1 MKECPLKCLPVRFKD
16 QCFLTHSQMD
26 NLNINELFYAMLLLS
41 RRDLDENNDTISF
54 IYFLIF
60 MRTVVAGFVI
70 YGLTRIFLQ
79 LVSEAVCIIKMIM
92 HSLFSAGW
100 ELWMSICSF
109 LAIFR
114 DAKWRFGDIWR
125 ERTLIF
131 LWHWVLSYTLC
142 QKF

>member
-1 MKECPLKCLPVRFKD
+1 
-16 QCFLTHSQMD
+16 MD
-26 NLNINELFYAMLLLS
+26 DLNINELFYAMLLLS

-70 YGLTRIFLQ
+70 YGLTRIFLK

-100 ELWMSICSF
+100 ELWMSMCSF

-114 DAKWRFGDIWR
+114 DAILEIWR
-125 ERTLIF
+125 HLTRENINLLVALGIIIYAMPEI
-131 LWHWVLSYTLC
+131 LDVLKDMMKKNAIAWGSNNKL
-142 QKF
+142 K

>member
-1 MKECPLKCLPVRFKD
+1 
-16 QCFLTHSQMD
+16 MD

-70 YGLTRIFLQ
+70 YSLTGIFLL
-79 LVSEAVCIIKMIM
+79 LVSEARCIIQMTM
-92 HSLFSAGW
+92 HSLFSAGC

-109 LAIFR
+109 IAIFR
-114 DAKWRFGDIWR
+114 DTIMAIWR
-125 ERTLIF
+125 HLMRENIDLLVALGIIIYAMPEISVA
-131 LWHWVLSYTLC
+131 LKDMMIAVG
-142 QKF
+142 